1 MERNIMKLQAGQEE
15 QVLVLVQEVEKAVA
29 SNGNRF
35 EKLKVRDIEGNE
47 AIIFNWNEPFTQP
60 LPAVIC
66 AKIHTKLVKETNNY
80 NLATYHP
87 DNSISKIDFLPK
99 PTINIKEYWNEL
111 NEYAKQLPPELHQL
125 VGLILMDNQKK
136 FISLPLTSSKS
147 FARRCGILEATLKL
161 TKMTADACC
170 TLPNLDRNLAVTA
183 SILYYIGYTECVNDS
198 FMTTAMD
205 VLVGAGVSAYTKVI
219 QTAELMK
226 KGLPEDKIISF
237 NGDVKCISHILLSRY
252 KGISVAI
259 PEAMLLRHLDAV
271 ITDIDLMITGTAATE
286 PGKIASVSGLGRLY
300 RK

>member
-1 MERNIMKLQAGQEE
+1 MERNITKLQAGQEG
-15 QVLVLVQEVEKAVA
+15 QVLVLVQKVEKATA
-29 SNGNRF
+29 SNGSHY
-35 EKLKVRDIEGNE
+35 EKLKVRDTEGND
-47 AIIFNWNEPFTQP
+47 AIIFNWNEPFTAP

-66 AKIHTKLVKETNNY
+66 AKVHTKLVKEANNY
-80 NLATYHP
+80 NMTNYQP
-87 DNSISKIDFLPK
+87 DNSVSKMEFLPK
-99 PTINIKEYWNEL
+99 PAINIKEYWDEL
-111 NEYAKQLPPELHQL
+111 NEYAKQLPPQLHQL
-125 VGLILMDNQKK
+125 VGLVLMDNQKK

-170 TLPNLDRNLAVTA
+170 TLPNLDWNLAVTA

-198 FMTTAMD
+198 FMTTATD

-219 QTAELMK
+219 QQAEIIK
-226 KGLPEDKIISF
+226 KRLTEDQINSF
-237 NGDVKCISHILLSRY
+237 CEDVKCINHILLSRY

-271 ITDIDLMITGTAATE
+271 ITDIDLMISGTAATE